1 MIYNSWTTQRKARAV
16 KQMSDY
22 LLKNCYLS
30 YTTWRKYC
38 PYWKQGKTETE
49 YFEDIL
55 EFVSQQGN
63 FEKCTFCILLLSCLS
78 RCSIST
84 RSRQGKV
91 KP

>member
-22 LLKNCYLS
+22 LLKNCYPS

-55 EFVSQQGN
+55 EFVSTQGN
-63 FEKCTFCILLLSCLS
+63 FENALFVFYCL
-78 RCSIST
+78 
-84 RSRQGKV
+84 V
-91 KP
+91 V